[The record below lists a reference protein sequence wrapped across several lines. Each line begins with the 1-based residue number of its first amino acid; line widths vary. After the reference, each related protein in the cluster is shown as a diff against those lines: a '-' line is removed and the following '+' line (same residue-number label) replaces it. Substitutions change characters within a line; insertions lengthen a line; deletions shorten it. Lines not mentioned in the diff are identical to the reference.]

1 MNIISVINIK
11 EIRSSGIFIVMW
23 LENIRYIILGIN
35 HDIFNSKE
43 HYNGYYLY

>member
-1 MNIISVINIK
+1 MKITSVINIK

-43 HYNGYYLY
+43 HYNSYYLY